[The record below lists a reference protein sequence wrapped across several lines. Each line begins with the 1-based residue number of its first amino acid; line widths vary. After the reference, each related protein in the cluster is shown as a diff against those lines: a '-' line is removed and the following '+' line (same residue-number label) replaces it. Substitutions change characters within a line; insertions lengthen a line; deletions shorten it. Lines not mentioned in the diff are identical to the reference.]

1 VRFVPLK
8 TGRWFLLAVLLALAG
23 LWLAA
28 CGSTPEPAP
37 TPTPEP
43 LFVHVRADGSDE
55 YGGLE
60 GAIKAVP
67 LGSTLLL
74 DADTYRLSASLTI
87 TKPLTLRGVG
97 MDETV
102 ILSEAENYGLRFAGE
117 GPFGAENITF
127 RHEGT
132 ASADVV
138 VVQGGEIRFGYC
150 RFTGA
155 FHAEDESARAGLQL
169 LHQTRGEVHDCEAVE
184 NASFGILLAEQAQV
198 TLERNQC
205 SDNELVGIGYQDDAG
220 GAARHNTCS
229 RNKAAGIHVAG
240 QAQPTLEDNKS
251 LGNGSGIAY
260 FDQAGGT
267 ARRNE
272 CSGNGFVGIS
282 VGNEAQPTLE
292 KNTCN
297 SNQYG
302 LVFAGSKGGTARGNE
317 CARNLVGI
325 LVGEEAAPVLE
336 GNNCHDND
344 EDEVRDLRP

>member
-1 VRFVPLK
+1 MQFVSK
-8 TGRWFLLAVLLALAG
+8 TGRWLLLAVLLALAG

-28 CGSTPEPAP
+28 CGSATEPTP

-43 LFVHVRADGSDE
+43 RLVHIRADGSDE

-67 LGSTLLL
+67 PGSTLLL

-87 TKPLTLRGVG
+87 TKPLTLRGVS
-97 MDETV
+97 MDKTV

-150 RFTGA
+150 RFIGA
-155 FHAEDESARAGLQL
+155 HRAEDESARAGLRL
-169 LHQTRGEVHDCEAVE
+169 LHRTRGVVQDCEAVE
-184 NASFGILLAEQAQV
+184 NSSFGILLAEQAQV
-198 TLERNQC
+198 TLERNLC
-205 SDNELVGIGYQDDAG
+205 NDNELVGIGYQDDAG
-220 GAARHNTCS
+220 GMARQNSCTG
-229 RNKAAGIHVAG
+229 NKAAGLHVAG

-272 CSGNGFVGIS
+272 CAGNGFVGIS

-292 KNTCN
+292 ENACN

-302 LVFAGSKGGTARGNE
+302 LVFAGSKGGTARSNE

-344 EDEVRDLRP
+344 EDDIRDLRP

>member
-1 VRFVPLK
+1 MRFRSVRA
-8 TGRWFLLAVLLALAG
+8 GRWLLPSVLLALAG

-28 CGSTPEPAP
+28 CGSTPTP

-60 GAIKAVP
+60 AAIKAVP
-67 LGSTLLL
+67 PGSTLLL
-74 DADTYRLSASLTI
+74 DGDTYRLSASLTI
-87 TKPLTLRGVG
+87 TKALTLRGVG

-138 VVQGGEIRFGYC
+138 VVQGGEIRFRHC

-155 FHAEDESARAGLQL
+155 YRAGDESARAGLRL

-184 NASFGILLAEQAQV
+184 NSSFGILRGV
-198 TLERNQC
+198 
-205 SDNELVGIGYQDDAG
+205 
-220 GAARHNTCS
+220 ARHNTCS

-240 QAQPTLEDNKS
+240 RAQPTLEDNES
-251 LGNGSGIAY
+251 VANGSGIA
-260 FDQAGGT
+260 FLEQAGGI

-282 VGNEAQPTLE
+282 IGNEAQPTLE
-292 KNTCN
+292 ENVCN

-302 LVFAGSKGGTARGNE
+302 LVFAGSKGGTAHGNE

-325 LVGEEAAPVLE
+325 LVGEEAAPVLKD
-336 GNNCHDND
+336 NNCYDND
-344 EDEVRDLRP
+344 EEDLRDLRP